1 MKTVS
6 LLALV
11 ALAGVA
17 NAQVFTNPTPIVI
30 PTAGSSGPSIPSDI
44 VVAGVGAGTTSV
56 MVTLNN
62 ISHTFIDDLDILL
75 VGPGG
80 NVLLLSD
87 AGGATDFI
95 GNTIS
100 FLDGSPVAADGA
112 AIPDGTY
119 GPTNYGTGDTFTAP
133 GAPVGPYGTSIM
145 AAAGG
150 FNGTY
155 TLYIQDDVGGDVGVV
170 AGGYTLTF
178 VPAPGALALLGLGG
192 LVVGRRRR

>member
-17 NAQVFTNPTPIVI
+17 NAQVFTNATPIAI
-30 PTAGSSGPSIPSDI
+30 PTAGTSGPSTPSSI
-44 VVAGVGAGTTSV
+44 NVAGVSAGTTSV

-80 NVLLLSD
+80 NVLVLSD
-87 AGGATDFI
+87 AGGGFDFI
-95 GNTIS
+95 NNTIS
-100 FLDGSPVAADGA
+100 FVDGGTVLLDNV

-119 GPTNYGTGDTFTAP
+119 APTNFGTGDTFTAP
-133 GAPVGPYGTSIM
+133 GAPVGPYGASIM
-145 AAAGG
+145 TAAGG
-150 FNGTY
+150 FNGLY
-155 TLYIQDDVGGDVGVV
+155 TLYIQDDVGGDIGTV

-178 VPAPGALALLGLGG
+178 VPTPGALALVGMGG
-192 LVVGRRRR
+192 LLAVRRRR